1 MSQWAFCPICNKAM
15 FCLSILLEVP
25 DIQYDKQ
32 KEEIKIFS
40 QMQYL
45 FVLLTSVIENT
56 KLSTKQVLKISKGNQ

>member
-1 MSQWAFCPICNKAM
+1 M